1 MQKVLGVLAVLLFI
15 FLFNYLPVSYSAEG
29 EEVFNAKCGA
39 CHGIAGEAPS
49 FSPVKYA
56 STQWKRF
63 FERNKHARKKDISNQ
78 ISTTDILIIKDYL
91 ITHAADSDLPIAA
104 GLR

>member
-1 MQKVLGVLAVLLFI
+1 MVRIICVFAALLI
-15 FLFNYLPVSYSAEG
+15 ICLFNGVPFSYSAEG
-29 EEVFNAKCGA
+29 EEAFMMKCGA
-39 CHGIAGEAPS
+39 CHGTAGEAPS

-56 STQWKRF
+56 SSQWKRF
-63 FERNKHARKKDISNQ
+63 FDRNKHARKKDISNK
-78 ISTTDILIIKDYL
+78 ISTTDMLIVEDYL